1 MKKYTALA
9 LCLSL
14 TACAN
19 YCHKESC
26 QKNQPPAP
34 EPVVYEEPVIY
45 QEPAI
50 EINPCACA
58 YTPEPCREVLHPRI
72 VEEMPVEPQKKP
84 CEQHQFLNCGCGNCD
99 TFHPHKPTPQ
109 NKPVFHEPP
118 APKTFIPAQ
127 PKSYELA
134 ANRAFNRFIKDTYG
148 TYSKAPNVKLYV
160 SAPIAK
166 NPDLPGGI
174 EQGTLAFKTQLK
186 NSHTFELT
194 DNRED
199 ADYIINTTAEWFDTE
214 SKTVPAIKYVVDM
227 VSKDGKQVGIWSQI
241 VKRADNKS
249 WL

>member
-1 MKKYTALA
+1 MKKLTARA

-14 TACAN
+14 AACAN

-26 QKNQPPAP
+26 QKQPEPAP
-34 EPVVYEEPVIY
+34 EPIVYEEPAV
-45 QEPAI
+45 

-58 YTPEPCREVLHPRI
+58 HAPEPCREVLHPRI
-72 VEEMPVEPQKKP
+72 VEEIPVEPQAKP

-99 TFHPHKPTPQ
+99 TFHTYHQNAETKP
-109 NKPVFHEPP
+109 FISEPP
-118 APKTFIPAQ
+118 ALKTYIPAQ

-148 TYSKAPNVKLYV
+148 TYSKAPNVKVFV
-160 SAPIAK
+160 SEPIAK
-166 NPDLPGGI
+166 DADLPAGI
-174 EQGTLAFKTQLK
+174 EKGTESFKTQLK
-186 NSHTFELT
+186 NSRTFELT
-194 DNRED
+194 NNRAE

-214 SKTVPAIKYVVDM
+214 SKTVPAIKYVVNM
-227 VSKDGKQVGIWSQI
+227 TSKDGKQVGIWSQI

>member
-26 QKNQPPAP
+26 QKQLPPAP
-34 EPVVYEEPVIY
+34 EPIVYEEPAV
-45 QEPAI
+45 

-58 YTPEPCREVLHPRI
+58 YAPEPCREVQHPRI
-72 VEEMPVEPQKKP
+72 VEEIPAEPEVKP
-84 CEQHQFLNCGCGNCD
+84 CEQHQFLDCGCGQCD
-99 TFHPHKPTPQ
+99 TFHPYNPNIE
-109 NKPVFHEPP
+109 NKPVMP
-118 APKTFIPAQ
+118 AKPVVKTYIPDQ

-148 TYSKAPNVKLYV
+148 TYSKAPNIKIYV
-160 SAPIAK
+160 DAPIAK
-166 NPDLPGGI
+166 DKDLPGGLTK
-174 EQGTLAFKTQLK
+174 GTEAFKTQLK
-186 NSHTFELT
+186 NSHAFTLT
-194 DNRED
+194 DDIKE
-199 ADYIINTTAEWFDTE
+199 ADYTVKTTAEWFDTE
-214 SKTVPAIKYVVDM
+214 SKTVPAIKYVVELLD
-227 VSKDGKQVGIWSQI
+227 KNGKSAGVWSQI